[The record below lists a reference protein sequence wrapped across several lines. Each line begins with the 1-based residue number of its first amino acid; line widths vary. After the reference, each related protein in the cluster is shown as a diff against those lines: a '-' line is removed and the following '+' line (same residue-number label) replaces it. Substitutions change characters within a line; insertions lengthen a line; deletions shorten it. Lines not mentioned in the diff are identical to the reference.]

1 MDGDPPVDDDLVTAA
16 MIGGTDHEAQAI
28 VERELAAAGITCFV
42 EGSVVYG
49 VQVRS
54 HDLIRARE
62 ILAASSELR
71 DHWFEFPPD

>member
-1 MDGDPPVDDDLVTAA
+1 MPDDLVTAA
-16 MIGGTDHEAQAI
+16 MVSATDPEAQAI
-28 VERELAAAGITCFV
+28 VERDLAAAGIACFL

-54 HDLIRARE
+54 RDLTRARE

-71 DHWFEFPPD
+71 NHWHQFPPVTDV

>member
-1 MDGDPPVDDDLVTAA
+1 MNNDLITVI
-16 MIGGTDHEAQAI
+16 MIGGTDQEARAI

-54 HDLIRARE
+54 QDVARARE
-62 ILAASSELR
+62 ILTASRKLK
-71 DHWFEFPPD
+71 DHWVQFPSD